1 MIKSGRL
8 DRRYDGIVD
17 CFKRVVK
24 QEGEVFQ
31 LPAIHQLTDSPS
43 FQESS
48 HCGAATA
55 QTSSATSPH
64 KLLTSRSKTSSK
76 PCSISRRREMASE
89 SGSLV
94 ILLLVR

>member
-8 DRRYDGIVD
+8 DRRDDGIID

-31 LPAIHQLTDSPS
+31 LSAIHKLTDSLS

-48 HCGAATA
+48 HCGAVA
-55 QTSSATSPH
+55 
-64 KLLTSRSKTSSK
+64 RW
-76 PCSISRRREMASE
+76 
-89 SGSLV
+89 
-94 ILLLVR
+94 